1 VSKKSVSSVSK
12 KSVFIR
18 VHPWLNFRVFAVPKT
33 MRAVVYR
40 GVNDLRLETVPVPRL
55 RAHELL
61 VQVAV
66 CGVCPTDIKKILH
79 GAVPPPRIF
88 GHETAGTIV
97 KIGAGSKT
105 QNSKFKIQNLKVGD
119 RVALHHHVPCLDC
132 HFCRHHAFAQCAA
145 YKRTGITAGFE
156 PAGGGYAEYVR
167 VMPFVLPGV
176 VKIPPKNSFAE
187 GAMLEPV
194 NTVLKAVRRLNL
206 LRGDAVLV
214 AGQGPIGL
222 MFTRLLHLAG
232 VRVLATDL
240 LESRLKL
247 ARQFGAKWT
256 ANPQLGRA
264 ELPLRPNARQRVPAA
279 LDAAVIAVPSDAAVY
294 QALQLVRGGGQVL
307 LFAHTKRG
315 AHAPRVPGSAPSLNP
330 TNATNE
336 TNPLESSPAPGLATR
351 ASSAARAAR
360 ALPST
365 LDFSAICLD
374 EKDLIGSYSSDFTLQ
389 AEVARLV
396 FSRWLDVRPLISHY
410 FPLAQTAKAVA
421 LAAQPTPDSLKI
433 LVGDDARSL

>member
-1 VSKKSVSSVSK
+1 
-12 KSVFIR
+12 
-18 VHPWLNFRVFAVPKT
+18 

-55 RAHELL
+55 GPGELL
-61 VQVAV
+61 VKVAV
-66 CGVCPTDIKKILH
+66 CGVCPTDIKKIQH
-79 GAVPPPRIF
+79 GTVPPPRIF

-97 KIGAGSKT
+97 KIGGPT
-105 QNSKFKIQNLKVGD
+105 TNSELRTANSELRVGD

-132 HFCRHHAFAQCAA
+132 HFCRHRTFAQCET

-176 VKIPPKNSFAE
+176 VKIPAKNSFAE

-194 NTVLKAVRRLNL
+194 NTVLKAVRRLSL
-206 LRGDAVLV
+206 LPGDAVLV

-222 MFTRLLHLAG
+222 MFTRLLQLAG

-240 LESRLKL
+240 LEARLKL
-247 ARQFGAKWT
+247 ARKFGAKWT
-256 ANPQLGRA
+256 RLVSSSKFKVQSSSFQCQGRILA
-264 ELPLRPNARQRVPAA
+264 TLNFEHQT
-279 LDAAVIAVPSDAAVY
+279 LDSAVIAVPSDAAVY

-307 LFAHTKRG
+307 LFAHTKRD
-315 AHAPRVPGSAPSLNP
+315 SNFQ
-330 TNATNE
+330 
-336 TNPLESSPAPGLATR
+336 
-351 ASSAARAAR
+351 
-360 ALPST
+360 PST
-365 LDFSAICLD
+365 FNLQLSNICLD

-396 FSRWLDVRPLISHY
+396 FSRRLDVRPLITHH
-410 FPLAQTAKAVA
+410 FPLAETAKAVA
-421 LAAQPTPDSLKI
+421 LAANPTADSVKI
-433 LVGDDARSL
+433 LVGDDVRSP

>member
-1 VSKKSVSSVSK
+1 MPFVWFVVNNSSVSA
-12 KSVFIR
+12 I
-18 VHPWLNFRVFAVPKT
+18 PKT
-33 MRAVVYR
+33 MRAIVYR

-61 VQVAV
+61 VRVAV

-79 GAVPPPRIF
+79 GTVPPPRIF

-97 KIGAGSKT
+97 RIGGGASVLA
-105 QNSKFKIQNLKVGD
+105 SRFKIGD

-132 HFCRHHAFAQCAA
+132 HFCRHRAFAQCET

-167 VMPFVLPGV
+167 VLPFVLPGV
-176 VKIPPKNSFAE
+176 VNIPAKNSFAE

-206 LRGDAVLV
+206 LRGDVVLV

-222 MFTRLLHLAG
+222 MFTRLLQRQG

-240 LESRLKL
+240 LPARLKL
-247 ARQFGAKWT
+247 ARKFGAKWVLNAGQASRLSPSISIHSQKSET
-256 ANPQLGRA
+256 GRMPVPQSG
-264 ELPLRPNARQRVPAA
+264 
-279 LDAAVIAVPSDAAVY
+279 LDAAIVAVPSDAVVR

-307 LFAHTKRG
+307 LFAHTKR
-315 AHAPRVPGSAPSLNP
+315 HTKPELRTPNSQLPAPSSQL
-330 TNATNE
+330 
-336 TNPLESSPAPGLATR
+336 PAPNLQIDLA
-351 ASSAARAAR
+351 S
-360 ALPST
+360 
-365 LDFSAICLD
+365 ICLD

-389 AEVARLV
+389 REVARLV
-396 FSRWLDVRPLISHY
+396 FSRRLDVRPLITHR
-410 FPLAQTAKAVA
+410 FPLEQTAAAVA
-421 LAAQPTPDSLKI
+421 LAANPTANSLKI
-433 LVGDDARSL
+433 IVAP